1 MRIKETIIRVTQIMF
16 SALPL
21 NNKKIVF
28 LCDGSRYDCNP
39 RYLSEYMA
47 KNTDYIKIWPFYGN
61 VIDKIEV
68 PSDVKKVRIFSIRGF
83 FDIATAGAVISNQ
96 RTSELIWRKRKG
108 QKYIQTW
115 HSSVRLK
122 KIEKDAEN
130 YLSDVYK
137 KLAIK
142 DSGNIDIILSGC
154 EFSTDIFKRAFWYDG
169 RIEKTGTPRIDY
181 LLSNHFDVTKKVR
194 ETLTLNDKSIL
205 YAPTF
210 REHSELLLN
219 DILAQ
224 DILLQLSLKT
234 KGNWTFIKRLHPNMR
249 KDMVCKNGNSDIRD
263 ATNYASVQELL
274 IASDYVITDYSS
286 LMFDCAFLHKPCV
299 LYVPD
304 YEEYLQNERG
314 LYFRLEELPFPIAY
328 TFKDLVEAL
337 VHFNAEDYEKS
348 VSEFLLKIGSYED
361 GNACKR
367 IVSLI
372 EKELC

>member
-1 MRIKETIIRVTQIMF
+1 MCIKKDIIRAIQIIF
-16 SALPL
+16 SVLPI
-21 NNKKIVF
+21 NKKKIVF

-39 RYLSEYMA
+39 KYLSEYMG
-47 KNTDYIKIWPFYGN
+47 KNTDYIKIWPFFGN

-83 FDIATAGAVISNQ
+83 FDIATAGVVISNQ
-96 RTSELIWRKRKG
+96 RISELIWRKRKG

-130 YLSDVYK
+130 YLSDGYK

-142 DSGNIDIILSGC
+142 DSESTDIILSGC

-181 LLSNHFDVTKKVR
+181 LLEDHLDVMKKVS
-194 ETLTLNDKSIL
+194 EDLNLNDQSIL

-219 DILAQ
+219 DNTAQ
-224 DILLQLSLKT
+224 DMLSQLFSKT
-234 KGNWTFIKRLHPNMR
+234 KRKWTFIKRLHPNMR
-249 KDMVCKNGNSDIRD
+249 KDIVCESGNNDIRD
-263 ATNYASVQELL
+263 ATNYASIQELL

-304 YEEYLQNERG
+304 YEEYLQKERG
-314 LYFRLEELPFPIAY
+314 LYFRLEDLPFPRAY
-328 TFKDLVEAL
+328 TCEELEEIIL
-337 VHFNAEDYEKS
+337 HFDRENYEKK